1 MYDFID
7 LNFFFFFFFFF
18 FFGGGGG
25 ILYSETTAAFSVAAG
40 IHTERIPKSCKYSFH
55 I

>member
-7 LNFFFFFFFFF
+7 LNFFFFFFGGE
-18 FFGGGGG
+18 GGGGL
-25 ILYSETTAAFSVAAG
+25 ILYNETIAAFSVAGG